1 MKFNTKHF
9 LKRQLPVCACILLLT
24 LCGLFFWFHRS
35 PVLFPL
41 LEGEGKPIYNV
52 WIYHIPSVSGFDIEA
67 KISDQQIEEILTRA
81 PVRRSSSFRTV
92 PCPAFEIYVTFE
104 DKFYELIVGKNGRI
118 CVNGFSF
125 NASNN
130 RETFWADSGELF
142 SSLYDCHI
150 SAGGEPIP

>member
-1 MKFNTKHF
+1 M
-9 LKRQLPVCACILLLT
+9 
-24 LCGLFFWFHRS
+24 
-35 PVLFPL
+35 
-41 LEGEGKPIYNV
+41 KPI
-52 WIYHIPSVSGFDIEA
+52 PCVSGFDIEA
-67 KISDQQIEEILTRA
+67 KISDQQIEKILTRA

-125 NASNN
+125 HASNSM
-130 RETFWADSGELF
+130 ETFWADSGELF